1 MVQTARVA
9 RQDLQSVVV
18 ASGEIKPKNYIN
30 ISASALGRIREL
42 LVKEGD
48 RVQQGQM
55 LGQLESIQPGADLD
69 AQRAAIRS
77 AEADVSAGEAAIKAS
92 SDNVQ
97 QVEKNIERDRADLE
111 KAQLDFNRAKTL
123 LDNRLIARQDF
134 EAKQMALKDADATLQ
149 AAIQGRSQAEA
160 QLEQAKAQLAGSQ
173 SKVTQAQASLQR
185 LTDILHD
192 YSFYAPLNGIVTNLP
207 VRVGETVVPGV
218 QNSSGSTVMTIAD
231 MSLIT
236 AEVKVDETDIV
247 TLQLGQQAEISI
259 DAMSGQTFTGKVIEI
274 GDTAILRSTGA
285 AASDSAVSSQEAKDF
300 KVVVALDAPPAN
312 IKPGLSCTARI
323 TTAVRH
329 AVLVVPLQAL
339 TVKQADAATGS
350 PAPGAPTKSRAER
363 ITGVFVLRQG
373 KAEFQRVHT
382 GISGTLE
389 VEAVDGI
396 AENDEIVVGPYQLIR
411 TLRSGTQVT
420 VDKAPAAPSQP
431 GA

>member
-1 MVQTARVA
+1 
-9 RQDLQSVVV
+9 VV

-30 ISASALGRIREL
+30 ISASAMGRIREL

-48 RVQQGQM
+48 HVQKGQM

-77 AEADVSAGEAAIKAS
+77 AEADATAAEAAIKAS
-92 SDNVQ
+92 GDNVQ

-111 KAQLDFNRAKTL
+111 KAQLDFNRSKTL
-123 LDNRLIARQDF
+123 LDNRLIAKQDF

-185 LTDILHD
+185 LTDVLHD

-247 TLQLGQQAEISI
+247 TLQIGQQAEIAI

-329 AVLVVPLQAL
+329 SVLVVPLQAL
-339 TVKQADAATGS
+339 TVQQAAA
-350 PAPGAPTKSRAER
+350 GAPASGAPSKTRAER

-411 TLRSGTQVT
+411 TLRSGTPVT
-420 VDKAPAAPSQP
+420 VDKAPAASPQP